1 MNTTQSPTGSENG
14 EDKMV
19 TQVIGSRMVDFP
31 PIQPANTDHKRT
43 GYGQNNYSGSSSD
56 TDLSNPTRSAL
67 AVSLDP
73 NPKVKFA
80 DQTRTISTKNVPTT
94 FGMKGAAKG
103 PTLGAP
109 MHPAEVKL

>member
-1 MNTTQSPTGSENG
+1 
-14 EDKMV
+14 MV
-19 TQVIGSRMVDFP
+19 TQIVGSRMADFP
-31 PIQPANTDHKRT
+31 PIQPANRDNKKT
-43 GYGQNNYSGSSSD
+43 GYGQNGYDGASSD